1 MTTLNAVIQLI
12 DGFSGK
18 PADSAG
24 VSFRLDGRVV
34 LPLAKPQAFHAFVG
48 LESGSYG
55 LQVSCP
61 GFFPQEM
68 RLQVQPTGLLQSS
81 LADAVVVCIL
91 LPDALYPYP
100 GHTTLLRGQVLAALD
115 RQALPGIEVRAAYQ
129 DARGR
134 TRTRQTLTNG
144 HGHGGGGRQRSP
156 YLGRYALPLPGRL
169 ADETSV
175 ALCFSRAGQPPV
187 QRRVNIGPGTTLLQ
201 DVEL

>member
-1 MTTLNAVIQLI
+1 MTQLNAVIQLI
-12 DGFSGK
+12 DGFSRQ
-18 PADSAG
+18 PAESAG
-24 VSFRLDGRVV
+24 ASFRLDGRVV

-81 LADAVVVCIL
+81 LADAVVACIL

-134 TRTRQTLTNG
+134 TRTRQTFTNA
-144 HGHGGGGRQRSP
+144 HGHGGGRQRSP

-169 ADETSV
+169 ADETTV

-187 QRRVNIGPGTTLLQ
+187 QRRVTIGPGTTLLQ